1 MRIKKQRKQICP
13 QNQVTDLE
21 MENVLFS
28 CENLQHQN
36 IIDYVGS
43 ESLVYEF
50 QQNQASAHLLQN
62 INLAHCLY
70 CYLHKSLIINEKK
83 SQSKTSQY
91 QELQLIFLQPSAVIL
106 KNQKSINLIIISQI
120 MVTLFEFM
128 ELMEQQG
135 KSSGNPNISLTIQQQ
150 SCIKQGVWRKTT
162 YLEASEGVSNPNSIE
177 YIQIP
182 QKYQYLVY
190 LLVSHK
196 LYRGYKGKSEV

>member
-1 MRIKKQRKQICP
+1 M
-13 QNQVTDLE
+13 
-21 MENVLFS
+21 
-28 CENLQHQN
+28 LQKHQN

-62 INLAHCLY
+62 INLAICSNSKKLKIHQFDNHFPNNGHTLRVY
-70 CYLHKSLIINEKK
+70 GVNGII
-83 SQSKTSQY
+83 
-91 QELQLIFLQPSAVIL
+91 
-106 KNQKSINLIIISQI
+106 
-120 MVTLFEFM
+120 
-128 ELMEQQG
+128 G
-135 KSSGNPNISLTIQQQ
+135 QQ